1 MLQFAN
7 TDEEKV
13 ENVEKEEECVW
24 IDRLKS
30 SDSAAGDERAV
41 EW

>member
-13 ENVEKEEECVW
+13 ENVEKEECVW